1 MEFVLVDFKL
11 VLYLDYKVKKIILLT
26 NNKSHFF
33 TPHPRQCCLP
43 EVKHVEKKAL
53 RAARVYAVRAQR
65 RYLLGQFI
73 HCNRRLRRSIACE
86 TRRTIIPSDSAI
98 SSVCVGRFG
107 CKNKDLPASDAG
119 RSLSERRIQTAIS
132 FLFLSKGRVFR

>member
-43 EVKHVEKKAL
+43 EVKHVEK
-53 RAARVYAVRAQR
+53 RRFVRR
-65 RYLLGQFI
+65 EFM
-73 HCNRRLRRSIACE
+73 
-86 TRRTIIPSDSAI
+86 
-98 SSVCVGRFG
+98 
-107 CKNKDLPASDAG
+107 
-119 RSLSERRIQTAIS
+119 LSEH
-132 FLFLSKGRVFR
+132 KGGIYSVSLYIVIADCAEV